1 VTWIF
6 CAFRA
11 WSALDFRVFVDCQ
24 FTADATVVRRHPVHR
39 VPYLEY
45 CSFVPFVFW
54 FIDKMISDFLFAVP
68 LWGNLRVAN
77 WCVAAHQS
85 SETRVADA
93 VTVAKPFA
101 LGVVTAAVAAVTAV
115 VAAATAAT
123 AATAAATAAVTAAS
137 AATAATTAA
146 AATAATAPT
155 AVTTAAAA
163 ASAAASATAAA
174 SAAASAA
181 VVSVASA
188 AFVAVANAS
197 A

>member
-1 VTWIF
+1 MNGLMESFALSSSPMRGRWL
-6 CAFRA
+6 R
-11 WSALDFRVFVDCQ
+11 SASEGSC
-24 FTADATVVRRHPVHR
+24 VRRHPVHR

-101 LGVVTAAVAAVTAV
+101 LDVVTAAVAAVTAV
-115 VAAATAAT
+115 VATVTSATAAT
-123 AATAAATAAVTAAS
+123 ASTA
-137 AATAATTAA
+137 AATAATTAVA
-146 AATAATAPT
+146 AATAAVAAAAAAAAAAATAVTT
-155 AVTTAAAA
+155 AVTTAA
-163 ASAAASATAAA
+163 AAA

-188 AFVAVANAS
+188 AFVAVANTS

>member
-1 VTWIF
+1 MCVCVCVCVCVGEETLFVVPGVWVTWIF

-93 VTVAKPFA
+93 VTVA
-101 LGVVTAAVAAVTAV
+101 
-115 VAAATAAT
+115 
-123 AATAAATAAVTAAS
+123 
-137 AATAATTAA
+137 
-146 AATAATAPT
+146 
-155 AVTTAAAA
+155 
-163 ASAAASATAAA
+163 
-174 SAAASAA
+174 
-181 VVSVASA
+181 
-188 AFVAVANAS
+188 
-197 A
+197 